1 MSSTDCRSRSLR
13 RPASCG
19 SPPSV
24 APRSRRC
31 AAIATLRGDRGD
43 VVLLTIG
50 FFLAG
55 IAWSALLAYGIAGS
69 RRLLGPTLVRAFSA
83 LSGLLF
89 LYFALRIFLDGV
101 RDLNT
106 IVG

>member
-1 MSSTDCRSRSLR
+1 MSATTEVRRIRSPLFYRLHR
-13 RPASCG
+13 YGLEAVCL
-19 SPPSV
+19 
-24 APRSRRC
+24 A
-31 AAIATLRGDRGD
+31 
-43 VVLLTIG
+43 IG

-89 LYFALRIFLDGV
+89 LYFAARIFLEGL
-101 RDLNT
+101 RDLH
-106 IVG
+106 IVAG